1 MRFSNQGCFV
11 TFFISLICPPPAFSS
26 VLSLEQAE
34 RLAVAKAPEL
44 TAIQAKQNALQKKA
58 IAKGQLDDP
67 KIMLGFSNIP
77 ADTFD
82 FKQEPMTQEQIVIEQ
97 KLPKGKSLKYQYQMF
112 NQLSEAAQFGQ
123 KEMVLK
129 VKKGVR
135 MAWVKL
141 SFWMQAQKIIERE
154 EREFFHLV
162 QVTKAMLANN
172 KAQQKDVIRAQLEH
186 TSAQNKLIN
195 IKENINIAKNE
206 LARWI
211 GDKEALNA
219 SPKRV
224 PNWDAYGNRRSLLSE
239 LLQHPLLQSDSAK
252 ISSQKASIQHS
263 KEQFKPGL
271 TLGGGYGFRQGSNSN
286 GSKRSDFI
294 QLRVGV
300 SMPVFPENRQK
311 KLLDVSQQEL
321 LEKEATKATHYRVLK
336 EQLNNSLTA
345 YEQKSESMHLFETA
359 FIPEAKQYAQSTLSA
374 YENAQTDFPTLA
386 RAYIKQYNTEIN
398 ALKANLARSFAEI
411 NLLYIKGI

>member
-1 MRFSNQGCFV
+1 
-11 TFFISLICPPPAFSS
+11 
-26 VLSLEQAE
+26 
-34 RLAVAKAPEL
+34 
-44 TAIQAKQNALQKKA
+44 
-58 IAKGQLDDP
+58 
-67 KIMLGFSNIP
+67 
-77 ADTFD
+77 
-82 FKQEPMTQEQIVIEQ
+82 
-97 KLPKGKSLKYQYQMF
+97 
-112 NQLSEAAQFGQ
+112 
-123 KEMVLK
+123 MVLK